1 MSDLCITNLRLNNKK
16 VSLHIKDG
24 RISEIADASQ
34 PTATAKIID
43 GQDAIVIPSFVDC
56 HMHLDKTLIGGAW
69 QSNQAENNL
78 ASRIATERR
87 MRKELN
93 HDPAHHGLALMKKI
107 SAYGTTALRSHV
119 DIDHEIGVYH
129 LERLFTLKDQYK
141 EYMDMEFIAFPQSGI
156 LKSPGTEEY
165 LEEALKM
172 GCDGIGGLD
181 PCLFDGNPAKHL
193 DILFSLADKYQKKI
207 YIHLHEP
214 SDIGAFSIELIAERT
229 KVLGMQGK
237 VSISHAFALGMVPE
251 GKFKQLAKMLQE
263 QQITIITSAPG
274 SAVLPPLK
282 ALVDEGVS
290 VAAGSDNIRDFWS
303 PYGSGDMLE
312 RAMFIGYRSNYRRD
326 EEIEFGLSLCAGAGR
341 TLLELPT
348 NNLTAGDP
356 ADFILIQSPNLPQA
370 VLEHPERLMV
380 FKSGKLIAENGQAL
394 W

>member
-1 MSDLCITNLRLNNKK
+1 MSDLCITNLRLTNSQVN
-16 VSLHIKDG
+16 LHIKNG
-24 RISEIADASQ
+24 KISAIAEASQ
-34 PTATAKIID
+34 SAAAARLID
-43 GQDAIVIPSFVDC
+43 GQNALVTPSFVDC
-56 HMHLDKTLIGGAW
+56 HMHLDKTLVGGSW
-69 QSNQAENNL
+69 QSNQAENTL

-93 HDPAHHGLALMKKI
+93 HDPAHHGLSLMKKI

-129 LERLFTLKDQYK
+129 LERLLLLKEKYSQ
-141 EYMDMEFIAFPQSGI
+141 YMDMEFIAFPQSGI
-156 LKSPGTEEY
+156 LKSPGTEKH

-181 PCLFDGNPAKHL
+181 PCLFDNDPVWHL
-193 DILFSLADKYQKKI
+193 DVLFSLADRYQKKI
-207 YIHLHEP
+207 DIHLHEP

-229 KVLGMQGK
+229 KALGMQGK

-251 GKFKQLAKMLQE
+251 GKFKQLAKMLRE

-282 ALVDEGVS
+282 ALVDEGVP

-326 EEIEFGLSLCAGAGR
+326 EEIEFGLSLCSQAGR
-341 TLLELPT
+341 TLLELPE
-348 NNLTAGDP
+348 NNLKVGDP
-356 ADFILIQSPNLPQA
+356 ADFLLIQSPNLPQA
-370 VLEHPERLMV
+370 ILEHPDRLMV
-380 FKSGKLIAENGQAL
+380 FKSGKLIAENGKTL

>member
-119 DIDHEIGVYH
+119 DIDHEIGIYH

-141 EYMDMEFIAFPQSGI
+141 EYMDMEFIAFPQ
-156 LKSPGTEEY
+156 
-165 LEEALKM
+165 
-172 GCDGIGGLD
+172 
-181 PCLFDGNPAKHL
+181 
-193 DILFSLADKYQKKI
+193 
-207 YIHLHEP
+207 
-214 SDIGAFSIELIAERT
+214 
-229 KVLGMQGK
+229 
-237 VSISHAFALGMVPE
+237 
-251 GKFKQLAKMLQE
+251 
-263 QQITIITSAPG
+263 
-274 SAVLPPLK
+274 
-282 ALVDEGVS
+282 
-290 VAAGSDNIRDFWS
+290 
-303 PYGSGDMLE
+303 
-312 RAMFIGYRSNYRRD
+312 
-326 EEIEFGLSLCAGAGR
+326 
-341 TLLELPT
+341 
-348 NNLTAGDP
+348 
-356 ADFILIQSPNLPQA
+356 
-370 VLEHPERLMV
+370 
-380 FKSGKLIAENGQAL
+380 
-394 W
+394 